1 MMIRDA
7 IDMIQRSFKLL
18 MDGLSSLPLH
28 LARTEKARRVGV
40 R

>member
-7 IDMIQRSFKLL
+7 IGMIQRIFMLL

-28 LARTEKARRVGV
+28 LARMEKARRVGA